1 MIFNWSLYLFEI
13 WSTPAALFIPKKMR
27 NTIPQLGGGGVKIQ
41 FRKVSHFIHVMTSFL
56 AMTSGLL
63 ASLYSKYSP
72 KLLVV
77 PVLFLGFLLV
87 AHPKQ
92 LQSVGTPGAHP
103 CCWSSQIFCHFNIS
117 KNWSHF
123 YFGRM
128 IHTSY
133 GKTSNIFNSPIWHR
147 PLSFLI
153 LLKKISKTIRTPV
166 ISTECPIE
174 HVLDWSTTADCRPRA
189 CSRSASTD
197 ISISAS
203 VLQSDKFLIDTLVQL
218 FITLAPNN
226 YQ

>member
-1 MIFNWSLYLFEI
+1 MSWRHSLPWPQGYLLHCI
-13 WSTPAALFIPKKMR
+13 QSTHPNSWLSRSFFLVFFLSP
-27 NTIPQLGGGGVKIQ
+27 TPSS
-41 FRKVSHFIHVMTSFL
+41 FRASAPREPIL
-56 AMTSGLL
+56 A
-63 ASLYSKYSP
+63 
-72 KLLVV
+72 V
-77 PVLFLGFLLV
+77 
-87 AHPKQ
+87 
-92 LQSVGTPGAHP
+92 GAHR
-103 CCWSSQIFCHFNIS
+103 SFVILTSQ
-117 KNWSHF
+117 KNWSQF

-147 PLSFLI
+147 PISVSFLI

>member
-1 MIFNWSLYLFEI
+1 MSWRHSLPWSQGYLI
-13 WSTPAALFIPKKMR
+13 HYIQSTHPNSWLSRSFFLVFFLSP
-27 NTIPQLGGGGVKIQ
+27 TPSS
-41 FRKVSHFIHVMTSFL
+41 FRASAPREPIL
-56 AMTSGLL
+56 A
-63 ASLYSKYSP
+63 
-72 KLLVV
+72 V
-77 PVLFLGFLLV
+77 
-87 AHPKQ
+87 
-92 LQSVGTPGAHP
+92 GAHR
-103 CCWSSQIFCHFNIS
+103 SFVILTSQ
-117 KNWSHF
+117 KTD
-123 YFGRM
+123 
-128 IHTSY
+128 HTSTLAEWYTPVMVKPVTFSIHQY
-133 GKTSNIFNSPIWHR
+133 GIK
-147 PLSFLI
+147 PLSVSFLI

>member
-13 WSTPAALFIPKKMR
+13 WSTPAALFIQKKLR

-41 FRKVSHFIHVMTSFL
+41 FRKVSPFIHVMTSFL
-56 AMTSGLL
+56 AMISGLL
-63 ASLYSKYSP
+63 DSLYSEYSP

-103 CCWSSQIFCHFNIS
+103 CCWSSQISCHFNIS

-133 GKTSNIFNSPIWHR
+133 GKTSKIFNSPIWHR

-153 LLKKISKTIRTPV
+153 LLKKISKTIKTHLHWVSNWACFGLKHNCRLQTTGLFE
-166 ISTECPIE
+166 IRIDRHINICLRSTI
-174 HVLDWSTTADCRPRA
+174 R
-189 CSRSASTD
+189 
-197 ISISAS
+197 
-203 VLQSDKFLIDTLVQL
+203 
-218 FITLAPNN
+218 
-226 YQ
+226 

>member
-1 MIFNWSLYLFEI
+1 MKPVFVWDMINTSSPFHSK
-13 WSTPAALFIPKKMR
+13 KKMR

-41 FRKVSHFIHVMTSFL
+41 FRKVSPFIHVMTSFL
-56 AMTSGLL
+56 AMISGLL
-63 ASLYSKYSP
+63 DSLYSEYSP

-153 LLKKISKTIRTPV
+153 L
-166 ISTECPIE
+166 
-174 HVLDWSTTADCRPRA
+174 
-189 CSRSASTD
+189 
-197 ISISAS
+197 
-203 VLQSDKFLIDTLVQL
+203 
-218 FITLAPNN
+218 
-226 YQ
+226 

>member
-1 MIFNWSLYLFEI
+1 MKPVFVWDMIN

-41 FRKVSHFIHVMTSFL
+41 FRKVSPLIHVMTSFL

-92 LQSVGTPGAHP
+92 LQSIGTPGAHP

-128 IHTSY
+128 MYIPVMVKPVTFSIHQY
-133 GKTSNIFNSPIWHR
+133 GIDRS
-147 PLSFLI
+147 LS
-153 LLKKISKTIRTPV
+153 
-166 ISTECPIE
+166 
-174 HVLDWSTTADCRPRA
+174 
-189 CSRSASTD
+189 
-197 ISISAS
+197 
-203 VLQSDKFLIDTLVQL
+203 L
-218 FITLAPNN
+218 F
-226 YQ
+226 